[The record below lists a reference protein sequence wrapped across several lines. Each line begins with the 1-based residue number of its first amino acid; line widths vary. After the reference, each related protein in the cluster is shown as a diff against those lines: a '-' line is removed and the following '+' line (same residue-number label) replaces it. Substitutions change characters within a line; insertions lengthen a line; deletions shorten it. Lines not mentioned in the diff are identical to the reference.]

1 MQYVFF
7 LIHSK
12 VVETHSPGV
21 FIEDFASFA
30 HKTKYFHRQEKEML
44 NAKNLTILL
53 LISKKWLDQHSK

>member
-30 HKTKYFHRQEKEML
+30 HKTKYFHRQKEML